1 MAPRSTSTESCTS
14 GAFLLKQARDR
25 RVAHIGFTDWPMRN
39 ERLLDGTWLHA
50 ELARVAAETVGID
63 SDRDGVEWAK
73 AHGYEAH
80 VVDATDS
87 DAVAALGLRP
97 FDLVIA
103 GEVIEHMDAPGPFLK
118 AMQQLSNRL
127 IITTPNAL
135 QPLLTLVR
143 CQERK

>member
-1 MAPRSTSTESCTS
+1 
-14 GAFLLKQARDR
+14 
-25 RVAHIGFTDWPMRN
+25 MRN